1 MATLPNRKTADIKP
15 ADQLAPPRT
24 QQAVIGKGDDAP
36 LVAAP
41 PNTKIDVDAQTINM
55 RVAPPVEPIA
65 PSDSPEVVELRRLVQ
80 VVAEQSARPTTPPP
94 VVTFH
99 VAQSRKILMANA
111 LSRIALK
118 PPQADGDAITLF
130 WNPRPAANA
139 SPADPQ
145 SISIGAQNAPRMVYT
160 GYGCTIP
167 TGYRGI
173 VASLPEHGPVRPL
186 MYLLAGRHDID
197 LAVPHSYAGSNVHG
211 VQIGPCAAV
220 GRLILERSVGVQCE
234 VDEG

>member
-15 ADQLAPPRT
+15 ADQLAPPQT
-24 QQAVIGKGDDAP
+24 QQAVIVGKGDDTP
-36 LVAAP
+36 LVERPINIAERP
-41 PNTKIDVDAQTINM
+41 INM
-55 RVAPPVEPIA
+55 STPEHASTTDDRVVTL
-65 PSDSPEVVELRRLVQ
+65 SV
-80 VVAEQSARPTTPPP
+80 PTP

-118 PPQADGDAITLF
+118 PPQVDDSHNGDAITLF

-167 TGYRGI
+167 AGYRGI
-173 VASLPEHGPVRPL
+173 VVSLPEHGPVRPL
-186 MYLLAGRHDID
+186 MYLLAGKHDID

-220 GRLILERSVGVQCE
+220 GRLILEKSVVVQCE

>member
-1 MATLPNRKTADIKP
+1 MATLPNRKTTDIKP
-15 ADQLAPPRT
+15 ADQLAPPQT
-24 QQAVIGKGDDAP
+24 QQAVVVSKGDDTP
-36 LVAAP
+36 LVEHPINIAEHP
-41 PNTKIDVDAQTINM
+41 INM
-55 RVAPPVEPIA
+55 SPPEHA
-65 PSDSPEVVELRRLVQ
+65 
-80 VVAEQSARPTTPPP
+80 SATDDRIVTLSASTP

-99 VAQSRKILMANA
+99 VAQSRKTLMANA
-111 LSRIALK
+111 LSRITLK

-139 SPADPQ
+139 TPADPQ

-167 TGYRGI
+167 AGYRGI
-173 VASLPEHGPVRPL
+173 VVSLPEHGPVRPL

-220 GRLILERSVGVQCE
+220 GRLILEKSVVVQCE